1 MFRKILIANRGE
13 IALRILRT
21 CRSLGIKTVLVFS
34 EADRYSLGVKY
45 ADEAFCIG
53 PPQASKSYLNIPNII
68 AAAEISGADAI
79 HPGYGFLAENAD
91 FAEVCESCGIKF
103 IGPSSKVISLMGD
116 KIAAR
121 KVMYEVG
128 VPVIPGTFEPV
139 EDEKKAI
146 SIAKDFGFPLIIKAA
161 GGGGGRG
168 MRIVRDMDDLKGAL
182 MVARSEAEAAFNN
195 GAIYIEKYIEGA
207 RHIEVQILGDGN
219 GNVVHFYERDCSIQR
234 RHQKLIEESP
244 AVGIPRDVKEKLL
257 ESAVRGARAIN
268 YEGVGTLEFLLDKD
282 NNFYF
287 MEMNTRIQVE
297 HPVTE
302 VVTGHD
308 LVKYQILVASGEGM
322 PVRQE
327 DIVQRGHAIE
337 CRINA
342 EDPFNNFLPST
353 GTLKIFSLPGGPG
366 IRLDTAIYNNIEILP
381 YYDSLIAKLISW
393 GLDRKEAISRMKN
406 ALEEFLIEGI
416 KTTIPLYL
424 KIMEDENY
432 VSGNISINFLD
443 ERGFLNGERS

>member
-13 IALRILRT
+13 IALRILRA

-45 ADEAFCIG
+45 ADETFCIG

-103 IGPSSKVISLMGD
+103 IGPSSKIISLMGD

-121 KVMYEVG
+121 KVMYEAG
-128 VPVIPGTFEPV
+128 VPVIPGTFEPI
-139 EDEKKAI
+139 EDEKQAI
-146 SIAKDFGFPLIIKAA
+146 SIAREFGFPLIIKAA

-168 MRIVRDMDDLKGAL
+168 MRIVRDEDSLKGAL

-195 GAIYIEKYIEGA
+195 GAVYIEKYIEGA
-207 RHIEVQILGDGN
+207 RHIEVQILGDGK
-219 GNVVHFYERDCSIQR
+219 GNVVHFFERDCSIQR

-244 AVGIPRDVKEKLL
+244 AIGIPKEVKEKLL
-257 ESAVRGARAIN
+257 EAAIKGARAIN
-268 YEGVGTLEFLLDKD
+268 YESVGTLEFLLDKD

-302 VVTGHD
+302 MVTGHD
-308 LVKYQILVASGEGM
+308 LIKYQILVASGEDI

-366 IRLDTAIYNNIEILP
+366 IRIDSAIYNNIEILP

-393 GLDRKEAISRMKN
+393 GLTREEAISRMRN
-406 ALEEFLIEGI
+406 ALDEFLIEGI

-424 KIMEDENY
+424 QIMNDSDY
-432 VSGNISINFLD
+432 IAGNISINFLE
-443 ERGFLNGERS
+443 ERGFIK

>member
-1 MFRKILIANRGE
+1 
-13 IALRILRT
+13 
-21 CRSLGIKTVLVFS
+21 
-34 EADRYSLGVKY
+34 EA
-45 ADEAFCIG
+45 
-53 PPQASKSYLNIPNII
+53 
-68 AAAEISGADAI
+68 
-79 HPGYGFLAENAD
+79 
-91 FAEVCESCGIKF
+91 
-103 IGPSSKVISLMGD
+103 
-116 KIAAR
+116 
-121 KVMYEVG
+121 G

-168 MRIVRDMDDLKGAL
+168 MRIVRDLDGLKGAL
-182 MVARSEAEAAFNN
+182 MVAKREAEAAFNN
-195 GAIYIEKYIEGA
+195 GAVYIEKYIEGA
-207 RHIEVQILGDGN
+207 RHIEVQVLGDGK

-244 AVGIPRDVKEKLL
+244 AVGIPKEVKEKLL
-257 ESAVRGARAIN
+257 EAAVKGARAIN
-268 YEGVGTLEFLLDKD
+268 YESAGTLEFLLDRN

-302 VVTGHD
+302 MVTGHD
-308 LVKYQILVASGEGM
+308 LVKYQILIASGEEI
-322 PVRQE
+322 PVKQE
-327 DIVQRGHAIE
+327 DIIQRGHAIE

-366 IRLDTAIYNNIEILP
+366 VRLDTAIYNNIEILP

-393 GLDRKEAISRMKN
+393 GLTREEAIARMKN

-424 KIMEDENY
+424 RIMDDNSY
-432 VSGNISINFLD
+432 ISGNISINFLE
-443 ERGFLNGERS
+443 ERGFLNGERG

>member
-1 MFRKILIANRGE
+1 MFRKVLIANRGE
-13 IALRILRT
+13 IALRILRA
-21 CRSLGIKTVLVFS
+21 CKALGIRTVLVFS

-121 KVMYEVG
+121 KVMYEAG
-128 VPVIPGTFEPV
+128 VPVIPGTFEPI
-139 EDEKKAI
+139 EEEKKAI
-146 SIAKDFGFPLIIKAA
+146 SIARDFGFPLIIKAA

-168 MRIVRDMDDLKGAL
+168 MRIVRDEDSLKGAL
-182 MVARSEAEAAFNN
+182 MVAKSEAEAAFNN
-195 GAIYIEKYIEGA
+195 GAVYIEKYIEGA
-207 RHIEVQILGDGN
+207 RHIEVQVLGDGK

-244 AVGIPRDVKEKLL
+244 AIGIPKEVKDKLL
-257 ESAVRGARAIN
+257 EAAVKGAKAIG
-268 YEGVGTLEFLLDKD
+268 YEGAGTLEFLLDKD

-302 VVTGHD
+302 MVTGHD
-308 LVKYQILVASGEGM
+308 LVKYQILIASGEEM
-322 PVRQE
+322 PVKQE
-327 DIVQRGHAIE
+327 DIIQRGHAIE

-342 EDPFNNFLPST
+342 EDPSNNFLPST

-393 GLDRKEAISRMKN
+393 GLTREEAIARMKN

-424 KIMEDENY
+424 RIMEDRDY
-432 VSGNISINFLD
+432 ISGNISINFLE
-443 ERGFLNGERS
+443 ERGFLNGERG

>member
-13 IALRILRT
+13 IALRILRA

-45 ADEAFCIG
+45 ADETFCIG

-103 IGPSSKVISLMGD
+103 IGPSSKIISLMGD

-121 KVMYEVG
+121 KVMYEAG
-128 VPVIPGTFEPV
+128 VPVIPGTFEPI
-139 EDEKKAI
+139 EDEKQAI
-146 SIAKDFGFPLIIKAA
+146 SIAREFGFPLIIKAA

-168 MRIVRDMDDLKGAL
+168 MRIVRDEDSLKGAL

-195 GAIYIEKYIEGA
+195 GAVYIEKYIEGA
-207 RHIEVQILGDGN
+207 RHIEVQILGDGK
-219 GNVVHFYERDCSIQR
+219 GNVVHFFERDCSIQR

-244 AVGIPRDVKEKLL
+244 AIGIPKEVKEKLL
-257 ESAVRGARAIN
+257 EAAVRGARAIN
-268 YEGVGTLEFLLDKD
+268 YESVGTLEFLLDKD

-302 VVTGHD
+302 MVTGHD
-308 LVKYQILVASGEGM
+308 LVKYQILVASGEDI

-366 IRLDTAIYNNIEILP
+366 IRIDSAIYNNIEILP

-393 GLDRKEAISRMKN
+393 GLTREEAISRMRN
-406 ALEEFLIEGI
+406 ALDEFLIEGI

-424 KIMEDENY
+424 QIMNDSDY
-432 VSGNISINFLD
+432 IAGNISINFLE
-443 ERGFLNGERS
+443 ERGFIK

>member
-1 MFRKILIANRGE
+1 MFRKVLIANRGE
-13 IALRILRT
+13 IALRILRA
-21 CRSLGIKTVLVFS
+21 CKSLDIKTVLVFS

-45 ADEAFCIG
+45 ADETFCIG
-53 PPQASKSYLNIPNII
+53 PSQANKSYLNVPNII

-103 IGPSSKVISLMGD
+103 IGPSSTVISLMGD

-121 KVMYEVG
+121 KVMHEAG
-128 VPVIPGTFEPV
+128 VPVIPGTFSPIKE
-139 EDEKKAI
+139 EKEAF
-146 SIAKDFGFPLIIKAA
+146 SIAKDIGYPIIIKAA

-168 MRIVRDMDDLKGAL
+168 MRIVRSEDSLKGAL

-195 GAIYIEKYIEGA
+195 GAVYVEKYIEGA
-207 RHIEVQILGDGN
+207 RHIEVQILGDGK
-219 GNVVHFYERDCSIQR
+219 GNVVHFFERDCSIQR

-244 AVGIPRDVKEKLL
+244 AIGLPLEVKDKLL
-257 ESAVRGARAIN
+257 KSAVKGASAIN
-268 YEGVGTLEFLLDKD
+268 YEGAGTLEFLVDKD

-302 VVTGHD
+302 MVTGHD
-308 LVKYQILVASGEGM
+308 LVKYQILIASGEGL
-322 PVRQE
+322 PVKQK
-327 DIVQRGHAIE
+327 DIIQRGHSIE
-337 CRINA
+337 CRINS

-353 GTLKIFSLPGGPG
+353 GTLRLFSLPGGPG
-366 IRLDTAIYNNIEILP
+366 IRIDSAIYNNMEILP
-381 YYDSLIAKLISW
+381 YYDSLLAKLISW
-393 GLDRKEAISRMKN
+393 GSTREEAVARMKN

-416 KTTIPLYL
+416 NTTIPLYL
-424 KIMEDENY
+424 QIMNDEDY
-432 VSGNISINFLD
+432 IAGNLSINFLE
-443 ERGFLNGERS
+443 ERRFPK